1 MVAATASVAPA
12 VTSTSE
18 SGSLSRP
25 QNRFPCSAI
34 AARSA
39 GMPGPGGYWFS
50 PLRSAV
56 TAAASISGGPS
67 VSGKPWPRFTA
78 PVRTA
83 SADISAKTVVPNGR
97 MRWTSGS
104 VIPGSQYRNLTQ
116 VTARNEPL
124 TVRLATSAPSTVVR
138 QVSSPMSVPVL
149 RNASTDSTIELV
161 PVNFLRHGRSTSFS
175 RFDGPS
181 SSTYETSTGPSPV
194 TSYTTVTGGPV
205 GSTPPRPN
213 VGRSVGNT
221 GSVIGSAI
229 SAALSAAA
237 FTSSTPAV
245 AVPPQSSRAMTMT
258 SATSGPLRRRGGV
271 ACGG

>member
-83 SADISAKTVVPNGR
+83 SADISAKTVVPKPCRRSAREGAR
-97 MRWTSGS
+97 S
-104 VIPGSQYRNLTQ
+104 VPGSL
-116 VTARNEPL
+116 
-124 TVRLATSAPSTVVR
+124 
-138 QVSSPMSVPVL
+138 
-149 RNASTDSTIELV
+149 
-161 PVNFLRHGRSTSFS
+161 G
-175 RFDGPS
+175 G
-181 SSTYETSTGPSPV
+181 
-194 TSYTTVTGGPV
+194 GGP
-205 GSTPPRPN
+205 PP
-213 VGRSVGNT
+213 
-221 GSVIGSAI
+221 
-229 SAALSAAA
+229 
-237 FTSSTPAV
+237 PAH
-245 AVPPQSSRAMTMT
+245 APPDQAP
-258 SATSGPLRRRGGV
+258 AERRQPEEQERDDGEDR
-271 ACGG
+271 